1 MSLRWLSLEQL
12 ERRLSRGRRSGLP
25 LPGHLDPPPTFEWTF
40 SLVRSLL
47 LIAAGGALG
56 ALMRHGVSAVV
67 YRFVAP
73 SFPWGTLAANLAG
86 CFMIGALWAVSERV
100 SFPPGLGVFLFT
112 GMIGAFTTF
121 STYALE
127 SLQLMNRGDV
137 PAGLANI
144 AGSTLAGLFLVAVGM
159 NAGRWILET
168 LTATA

>member
-1 MSLRWLSLEQL
+1 
-12 ERRLSRGRRSGLP
+12 
-25 LPGHLDPPPTFEWTF
+25 
-40 SLVRSLL
+40 
-47 LIAAGGALG
+47 
-56 ALMRHGVSAVV
+56 
-67 YRFVAP
+67 
-73 SFPWGTLAANLAG
+73 
-86 CFMIGALWAVSERV
+86 MIGALWAVSERV

-159 NAGRWILET
+159 HAGRWILET